1 MRLAAPNL
9 LFIVSQAVVSI
20 GETYFV
26 GWLGVDAL
34 AAVSLVFPV
43 LMVMQTMSG
52 GGIGSGIA
60 SAISRALGGGR
71 RDDANALVLV
81 SLVIAACFGVA
92 FTVAVLLGGRRL
104 FAAMGGTGTALDLAD
119 TYAWI
124 LFSGALVFWIF
135 NTLGSILRGA
145 GIMSLPAMVS
155 VIGAVMTLTVSPTLI
170 LGLGPVPRLGIAG
183 AALAILAYYAV
194 GAVILGSFLLFG
206 RAPVKLVLAP
216 SAPWRL
222 YRDVLRVGLPGALNS
237 IVFNSAILLFTA
249 LVGPFGTKAIAGY
262 GVGARLEYLQIPI
275 VFGLGMA
282 LITMVGTNVGAGL
295 DARAKRA
302 AWTGAAIAGCICGAI
317 GLLVAFAPHLWI
329 DIFSHDGDVV
339 RRRQPIP
346 PHRRADLRSL
356 RGRSRALFCC
366 AGCGAAGVDACARRW
381 PSDRDQHWRRVRRI
395 LAQRQSRFDLC
406 ADGCGPRAVRSWQCA
421 VGLFRQLAGI
431 DCWFGRDGS
440 SR

>member
-1 MRLAAPNL
+1 
-9 LFIVSQAVVSI
+9 
-20 GETYFV
+20 
-26 GWLGVDAL
+26 
-34 AAVSLVFPV
+34 
-43 LMVMQTMSG
+43 
-52 GGIGSGIA
+52 
-60 SAISRALGGGR
+60 
-71 RDDANALVLV
+71 
-81 SLVIAACFGVA
+81 
-92 FTVAVLLGGRRL
+92 
-104 FAAMGGTGTALDLAD
+104 MGGTGTALDLAD

-262 GVGARLEYLQIPI
+262 GVGARLEYLRDSDR
-275 VFGLGMA
+275 VRSRH
-282 LITMVGTNVGAGL
+282 GADHDGRHRCRRRPRRPRQACGL
-295 DARAKRA
+295 DRGGDCWLHLRRHRV
-302 AWTGAAIAGCICGAI
+302 AGGFCTPS
-317 GLLVAFAPHLWI
+317 VDRHLQ
-329 DIFSHDGDVV
+329 SRRRRL

-366 AGCGAAGVDACARRW
+366 AGCGAAGVDFCTCRW

-395 LAQRQSRFDLC
+395 LAQRQSRF
-406 ADGCGPRAVRSWQCA
+406 RSM
-421 VGLFRQLAGI
+421 R
-431 DCWFGRDGS
+431 
-440 SR
+440 